1 MSNEVSISQNEID
14 QLLGLEGG
22 EAVGFDRPTTSAPP
36 PTVDQKPAAVGIP
49 NPQDAKSADFKPL
62 SNSKEDNGKSEI
74 SLIKDIPL
82 ELSVELG
89 RTKTSIQEILNF
101 GLGTV
106 VELNRLAGEP
116 VDLLAN
122 GKIIAKGEVVV
133 IDENFALRISEI
145 FNSKKNL
152 G

>member
-1 MSNEVSISQNEID
+1 MSDEVSISQNEID
-14 QLLGLEGG
+14 QLLGLAGSIGG
-22 EAVGFDRPTTSAPP
+22 IDTPSPSTPP
-36 PTVDQKPAAVGIP
+36 PNIEQKRSSLGVQ
-49 NPQDAKSADFKPL
+49 NPESAKSADFKPL
-62 SNSKEDNGKSEI
+62 TNTKPDNLRSEI

-122 GKIIAKGEVVV
+122 GKIIANGEVVV

-145 FNSKKNL
+145 FNSKKSV
-152 G
+152 